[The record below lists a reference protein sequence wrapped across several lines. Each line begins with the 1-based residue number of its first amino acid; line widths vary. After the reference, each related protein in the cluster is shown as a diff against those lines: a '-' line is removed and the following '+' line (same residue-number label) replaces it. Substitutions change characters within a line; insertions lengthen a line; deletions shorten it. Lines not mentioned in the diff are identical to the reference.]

1 MGNHRS
7 GMVSPQESR
16 GRHRKPTT
24 AGRNAARVAA
34 AGVLL
39 SAPVTMGAG
48 VASASSAPVAPAG
61 VLAVPTGVLDEIAR
75 CESGGSYTAQNPTS
89 SASGKYQFIDSTWRA
104 YRGSS
109 TAARAKDASPAEQEA
124 AARRLYAAE
133 GTTPWNASKS
143 CWGGRVSAGDPVGG
157 GSTEGAAPKK
167 AAPKKAAPKATAPKA
182 AAKKKAPA
190 ASASMSGSASGS
202 SSRSASADVSVV
214 KDGHVVVSGDTLSE
228 LAFRY
233 TGDADWR
240 ELHEMNRKVVGDNP
254 HLIFPG
260 QVLQVRK

>member
-1 MGNHRS
+1 M
-7 GMVSPQESR
+7 SPQESR
-16 GRHRKPTT
+16 GRHRKPSVG
-24 AGRNAARVAA
+24 GRNAARVAA

-48 VASASSAPVAPAG
+48 VASASPAPVAPAG
-61 VLAVPTGVLDEIAR
+61 VLAVPAGVLDEIAR
-75 CESGGSYTAQNPTS
+75 CESGGSYTAQNPS
-89 SASGKYQFIDSTWRA
+89 STASGKYQFINSTWMA

-109 TAARAKDASPAEQEA
+109 TATRAKDASPAEQEA

-157 GSTEGAAPKK
+157 GSATEQAAPKKKVTPKK
-167 AAPKKAAPKATAPKA
+167 AAPKVSAPKS
-182 AAKKKAPA
+182 
-190 ASASMSGSASGS
+190 SASKPSTSA
-202 SSRSASADVSVV
+202 SRSASADVSVV

-228 LAFRY
+228 LALRY
-233 TGDADWR
+233 TGDASWQDMY
-240 ELHEMNRKVVGDNP
+240 ELNRDVVGDNP
-254 HLIFPG
+254 HLILPG

>member
-167 AAPKKAAPKATAPKA
+167 AAPKK
-182 AAKKKAPA
+182 KAPA

>member
-1 MGNHRS
+1 
-7 GMVSPQESR
+7 MVSPQESR
-16 GRHRKPTT
+16 GRHRKPSVG
-24 AGRNAARVAA
+24 GRNAARVAA

-48 VASASSAPVAPAG
+48 VASASPAPVAPAG
-61 VLAVPTGVLDEIAR
+61 VLAVPAGVLDEIAR
-75 CESGGSYTAQNPTS
+75 CESGGSYTAQNPSS

-157 GSTEGAAPKK
+157 GSTEGGAVKKAAPKAAAPKK
-167 AAPKKAAPKATAPKA
+167 VAPKKAAPKASAPKVTTP
-182 AAKKKAPA
+182 KP
-190 ASASMSGSASGS
+190 SASE
-202 SSRSASADVSVV
+202 SRSASADVSVV
-214 KDGHVVVSGDTLSE
+214 KDAHVVVSGDTLSE
-228 LAFRY
+228 LALRY

-240 ELHEMNRKVVGDNP
+240 ELHEMNRGVVGENP
-254 HLIFPG
+254 HLILPG